1 MAENCRSLLV
11 LTIGS
16 TGKSAAA
23 RLPAGRWWQAI
34 GSSNPALGYEV
45 WVQWGSSDFLA
56 ELLPQAG
63 ASKAYVAFPDA
74 FVFVQG
80 NPGDTVLVAV
90 SE

>member
-1 MAENCRSLLV
+1 MPESCRSLLV
-11 LTIGS
+11 LSIGTS
-16 TGKSAAA
+16 GKSAQA
-23 RLPAGRWWQAI
+23 RLPAGRWWQAL
-34 GSSNPALGYEV
+34 GSSSNGAYEV
-45 WVQWGSSDFLA
+45 WLQWGSTSINA

-74 FVFVQG
+74 FIYVQG

>member
-1 MAENCRSLLV
+1 L
-11 LTIGS
+11 
-16 TGKSAAA
+16 
-23 RLPAGRWWQAI
+23 
-34 GSSNPALGYEV
+34 
-45 WVQWGSSDFLA
+45 

-74 FVFVQG
+74 FVYVQG

>member
-45 WVQWGSSDFLA
+45 WVQWGGSNFLA